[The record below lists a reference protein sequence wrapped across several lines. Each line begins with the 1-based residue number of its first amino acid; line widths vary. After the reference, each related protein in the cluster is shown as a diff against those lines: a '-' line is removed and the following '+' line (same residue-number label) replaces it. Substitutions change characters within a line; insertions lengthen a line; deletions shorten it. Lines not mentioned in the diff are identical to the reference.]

1 MAINKSG
8 NIVLQWD
15 YNNDLFRND
24 VITTIFDVYISRI
37 RQLANDPNAWI
48 ETQPDLIPKKQLKNR
63 ISVIKKDNSLLPHT
77 LHKSIFHN
85 YSNSSKIAVI
95 DIDSQEWSYK
105 KLLSKATILSDQ
117 IIQQGYKPEDRIG
130 VCMPKGVG
138 QIISVLAILLMG
150 GNLCSD

>member
-1 MAINKSG
+1 M
-8 NIVLQWD
+8 
-15 YNNDLFRND
+15 
-24 VITTIFDVYISRI
+24 
-37 RQLANDPNAWI
+37 
-48 ETQPDLIPKKQLKNR
+48 
-63 ISVIKKDNSLLPHT
+63 
-77 LHKSIFHN
+77 
-85 YSNSSKIAVI
+85 
-95 DIDSQEWSYK
+95 DSQEWSYK